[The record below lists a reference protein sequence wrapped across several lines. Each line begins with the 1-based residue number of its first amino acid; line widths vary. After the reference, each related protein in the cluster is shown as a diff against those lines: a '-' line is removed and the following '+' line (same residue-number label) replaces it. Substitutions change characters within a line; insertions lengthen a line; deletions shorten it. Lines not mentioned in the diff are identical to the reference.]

1 MHFIGVLFGGDLSL
15 LEDFYEGLEVE
26 SYIQSTK
33 EEAIKDYIEAVK
45 KGRAWRKKRIKEGS
59 PQSSAFQEWLD
70 KHKRY
75 GKKRAWEDIQ
85 KDYKDQLDEDGNIWA
100 TCNPNAQWDWYRIG
114 GRWSDYFPLKERDSE
129 GNRKYA
135 DEATIGEVDWDEY
148 KKTKTTPYC
157 FITESGEWKSRG
169 EIHWFSSTNDKNN
182 NVWEKE
188 FYNELHKY
196 PDDTQV
202 IAVDF
207 HI

>member
-75 GKKRAWEDIQ
+75 GKKEPGKI
-85 KDYKDQLDEDGNIWA
+85 
-100 TCNPNAQWDWYRIG
+100 
-114 GRWSDYFPLKERDSE
+114 
-129 GNRKYA
+129 
-135 DEATIGEVDWDEY
+135 Y
-148 KKTKTTPYC
+148 KKTIK
-157 FITESGEWKSRG
+157 I
-169 EIHWFSSTNDKNN
+169 N
-182 NVWEKE
+182 
-188 FYNELHKY
+188 
-196 PDDTQV
+196 
-202 IAVDF
+202 
-207 HI
+207 

>member
-1 MHFIGVLFGGDLSL
+1 MHFVGIVFGCLCNLDQYW
-15 LEDFYEGLEVE
+15 EDEEVE
-26 SYIQSTK
+26 EYVYETK
-33 EEAIKDYIEAVK
+33 EEAIASEINRRKENIKWRKDKIKQNDPKSSEYQQWIDEHPKHNKRTAWKAVK
-45 KGRAWRKKRIKEGS
+45 ELYKERM
-59 PQSSAFQEWLD
+59 D
-70 KHKRY
+70 KN
-75 GKKRAWEDIQ
+75 
-85 KDYKDQLDEDGNIWA
+85 GNILS
-100 TCNPNAQWDWYRIG
+100 TYNPNAQWDWYRIG

-169 EIHWFSSTNDKNN
+169 EIHWFYSANDKNN
-182 NVWEKE
+182 DVWEKE